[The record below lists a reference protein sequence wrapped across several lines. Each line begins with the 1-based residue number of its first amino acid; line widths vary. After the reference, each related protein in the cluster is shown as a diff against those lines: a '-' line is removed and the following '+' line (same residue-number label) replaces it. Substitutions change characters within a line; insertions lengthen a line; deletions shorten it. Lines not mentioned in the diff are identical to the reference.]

1 MRVYRDDQKFL
12 QFRIN
17 ALIWGMAAVFVFLA
31 GSFWFVQGVQAD
43 KYRGL
48 AEANSLRELKVPA
61 KRGLIMDRNGK
72 ILADNQ
78 PAYSLVVDRV
88 VMRPIVKRDPNHR
101 QKLVSFLS
109 GVLGLPP
116 QEIEARFEKGKSIP
130 SAKPLPLAED
140 LTMPQVAAIQSEAI
154 LFPEL
159 NVTPVQRRNYGYGTM
174 AAHVMG
180 FIGEVND
187 KDLAQYPDL
196 EQGDLIGKRGV
207 ELMYDNYLRGKDGAE
222 YWEYDSHGRRLK
234 EYEPARK
241 TAVAGD
247 NVYLTIDFE
256 LQRRAE
262 QYFIEN
268 EMVGAAVVLDPRN
281 GEVLAMVSSPAYNP
295 NVYSKRF
302 TPEVYKT
309 ILSNPFKLE
318 VNRAIQGLYSPG
330 SVFKNVMALAGLMDG
345 AINHSTTFGCGGSGT
360 FFGRRFRCWKRE
372 GHGSVDVERSLKV
385 SCDIFYYNTGARLGV
400 NKIHDYSVKLGFGEI
415 SKIDLDGEKAG
426 LVPSEK
432 WRAENPVKG
441 SGKWYP
447 SETISVSIG
456 QGPLLVTPL
465 QVANMM
471 AAIAN
476 GGKVYRPHVV
486 RVIEKVSP
494 DGKAKRLRVA
504 NEVRKEVKLEPPA
517 LNAVRRGLWKVVNDV
532 GGTGRNAMVEGLGIS
547 GKTGTVQVIRQIG
560 WVKSASL
567 PFKHKDHAWFA
578 AYGPG
583 DPGQTPSMVVVVF
596 VEHGGGGGSDAAP
609 LAKLLFESRFRD
621 KVMSARLNLDNPE
634 TLEQIKEGDLPLP
647 TPTR

>member
-31 GSFWFVQGVQAD
+31 GSFWFVQGVQAE

-101 QKLVSFLS
+101 QKLVSFLA

-116 QEIEARFEKGKSIP
+116 REIEARFEKGKSIP

-345 AINHSTTFGCGGSGT
+345 AINHATTFGCGGSGT

-400 NKIHDYSVKLGFGEI
+400 NKIHDASVKLGFGEI
-415 SKIDLDGEKAG
+415 SRIDLDGEKAG

>member
-17 ALIWGMAAVFVFLA
+17 ALMWGIAAVFVFLA

-78 PAYSLVVDRV
+78 PAYSLVLDRI
-88 VMRPIVKRDPNHR
+88 VMKPILRRDKAR
-101 QKLVSFLS
+101 REKIVSFLS
-109 GVLGLPP
+109 TVLAVPP
-116 QEIEARFEKGKSIP
+116 QEIEARFEKGKVIP
-130 SAKPLPLAED
+130 QSQPMPLADD
-140 LTMPQVAAIQSEAI
+140 LTMQQLAAIESQAI

-159 NVTPVQRRNYGYGTM
+159 TVTPVQRRNYPYGTM

-187 KDLAQYPDL
+187 KEIDQFKL

-207 ELMYDNYLRGKDGAE
+207 ELMYDNYLRGRDGAE
-222 YWEYDSHGRRLK
+222 YWEYDSHGKRLK

-247 NVYLTIDFE
+247 NVYLSIDFE

-281 GEVLAMVSSPAYNP
+281 GEVLAMASSPAFDP

-330 SVFKNVMALAGLMDG
+330 SVFKNVMAIAGLSDG
-345 AINHSTTFGCGGSGT
+345 AVGPSTTFSCGGSGT

-372 GHGSVDVERSLKV
+372 GHGLVDIDRSLKV
-385 SCDIFYYNTGARLGV
+385 SCDIFYYQTGARLGV
-400 NKIHDYSVKLGFGEI
+400 DKINHYSRQLTFGEI

-426 LVPSEK
+426 LVPSTA
-432 WRAENPVKG
+432 WRAKNPVRG
-441 SGKWYP
+441 DGKWYP

-476 GGKVYRPHVV
+476 GGKVFRPHVV
-486 RVIEKVSP
+486 RVIERAGQ
-494 DGKAKRLRVA
+494 DGKVQRLRVA
-504 NEVRKEVKLEPPA
+504 NEVLHEVKLQPNA
-517 LNAVRRGLWKVVNDV
+517 LQAVQRGLWKVVNEP
-532 GGTGRNAMVEGLGIS
+532 GGTGANARVEGLGIS

-578 AYGPG
+578 SYGPG
-583 DPGQTPSMVVVVF
+583 DPGQTPSMVVVIF

-621 KVMSARLNLDNPE
+621 KVLSARLDLDNPE
-634 TLEQIKEGDLPLP
+634 TLEQIREGDLPLP

>member
-17 ALIWGMAAVFVFLA
+17 AVMWTIAAAFVFLA
-31 GSFWFVQGVQAD
+31 GSFWFVQGVQAE

-61 KRGLIMDRNGK
+61 KRGLIMDRTGK

-88 VMRPIVKRDPNHR
+88 VMRPILKRDPKR
-101 QKLVSFLS
+101 QEKLVTYLA
-109 GVLGLPP
+109 GVLNLPP
-116 QEIEARFEKGKSIP
+116 QELIARFEKGKSIP
-130 SAKPLPLAED
+130 RTQPLEIAED
-140 LTMPQVAAIQSEAI
+140 LSVQQVASIQAQAII
-154 LFPEL
+154 FPEL
-159 NVTPVQRRNYGYGTM
+159 TVTPVQRRNYPYATM

-187 KDLAQYPDL
+187 KELAQNPGL
-196 EQGDLIGKRGV
+196 KQGDLIGKRGV
-207 ELMYDNYLRGKDGAE
+207 ELMYDNYLRGRDGAE
-222 YWEYDSHGRRLK
+222 YWEYDSHGRRLS

-241 TAVAGD
+241 IAVAGD

-268 EMVGAAVVLDPRN
+268 EMVGAAVALDPRN

-302 TPEVYKT
+302 TPDVYKT

-330 SVFKNVMALAGLMDG
+330 SVFKAVMAIAGLSDG
-345 AINHSTTFGCGGSGT
+345 AVGPDTQFGCGGSGV

-385 SCDIFYYNTGARLGV
+385 SCDIFYYNTGGRLGV
-400 NKIHDYSVKLGFGEI
+400 DKINKYSHVLSFGEI

-426 LVPSEK
+426 LVPSTD
-432 WRAENPVKG
+432 WRAKNPVRG
-441 SGKWYP
+441 DPKWYP

-476 GGKVYRPHVV
+476 GGTVFRPHVV
-486 RVIEKVSP
+486 RYIQHAGA
-494 DGKAKRLRVA
+494 DGKAQRLKVA
-504 NEVRKEVKLEPPA
+504 PEVLNKVNLSAPA
-517 LNAVRRGLWKVVNDV
+517 LAAVRRGLWQVVNAP
-532 GGTGRNAMVEGLGIS
+532 GGTGGNARVEGLGIS
-547 GKTGTVQVIRQIG
+547 GKTGTVQVIRQVG
-560 WVKSASL
+560 WVKSSSL

-578 AYGPG
+578 SYGPSN
-583 DPGQTPSMVVVVF
+583 PGQTPSMVVVVF

-609 LAKLLFESRFRD
+609 LAKLLFESRYRD
-621 KVMSARLNLDNPE
+621 DVASARLDLDNPE
-634 TLEQIKEGDLPLP
+634 TLEQIREGDLPLP